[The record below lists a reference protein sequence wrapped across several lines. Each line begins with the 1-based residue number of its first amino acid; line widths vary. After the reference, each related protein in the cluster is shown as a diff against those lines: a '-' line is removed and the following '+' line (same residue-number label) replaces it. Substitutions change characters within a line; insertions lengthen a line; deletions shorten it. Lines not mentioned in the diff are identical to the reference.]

1 MMNVIVFAGTRPEA
15 IKMAPVI
22 LALRSN
28 GNFEVTVCT
37 SGQHKEMLVQA
48 FADFSITP
56 DIDCQVMSSGQSLAS
71 LSAAC
76 FQKIDKVLTEGN
88 YNFVLVQGDTTTVM
102 VAAICAFYNKI
113 PVGHIEAGLRSG
125 NFYSPFPE
133 EINRKIVSTI
143 CELHFCPTK
152 ISMENLIKENIPKDK
167 VIYTGNTVVDALHY
181 IKKNCCYIP
190 SNLPEHTISLLKNCK
205 KFILVTAHRRENHGA
220 GIKHLCAALH
230 TFIDQHPDV
239 AIVYP
244 VHLNPA
250 VRMPVFRALSGL
262 PRIALTDPL
271 TYADMVRLMQA
282 AEFILTD
289 SGGIQEEA
297 AAMRKPVLIFRDT
310 TERPEGVTAGA
321 AKLIGTSE
329 ESVRQHLEELL
340 VHPEYCRRMSE
351 AGGNLY
357 GDGHAADRIVKALT
371 AYEQTSNPTTQG

>member
-1 MMNVIVFAGTRPEA
+1 
-15 IKMAPVI
+15 MAPVI

-28 GNFEVTVCT
+28 GNFGVTVCT
-37 SGQHKEMLVQA
+37 SGQHKEMLIQA

-56 DIDCQVMSSGQSLAS
+56 DIDCQVMSSGQSLAA

-76 FQKIDKVLTEGN
+76 FQKIDKVLVEGN

-133 EINRKIVSTI
+133 EINRKLVSTI

-152 ISMENLIKENIPKDK
+152 ISMENLIKENIHRDK
-167 VIYTGNTVVDALHY
+167 IVYTGNTVVDALHY
-181 IKKNCCYIP
+181 IKKKRCDFP
-190 SNLPEHTISLLKNCK
+190 LNLPEHTKTLLTNYK
-205 KFILVTAHRRENHGA
+205 KIILVTAHRRENHGVA
-220 GIKHLCAALH
+220 IEHLCTALH

-239 AIVYP
+239 AIIYP
-244 VHLNPA
+244 VHLNPK
-250 VRMPVFRALSGL
+250 VRMPVFRALSGI
-262 PRIALTDPL
+262 PRISLIDPL
-271 TYADMVRLMQA
+271 PYADMVCLMEA

-297 AAMRKPVLIFRDT
+297 AAIRKPVLIFRDT
-310 TERPEGVTAGA
+310 TERPEGVAAGA
-321 AKLIGTSE
+321 AKLIGTNE

-340 VHPEYCRRMSE
+340 AHPEYCRRMSE

-371 AYEQTSNPTTQG
+371 EYEQVSNPTTQG